1 MIKIKDLESVAGLVT
16 GYMGNYVLS
25 YEDIRQ
31 FPSYSPSTN
40 SYGFSQYL
48 TFSKTDYY
56 NINEKQVYFFLHRFT
71 NYPYFDPDVTVTS
84 VYDDVIHFANSHN
97 PNLINLQELGFI
109 EEKRILSSLKI
120 DESHYIITVLQA
132 SGSDSRYSGIISYI
146 CDKPDFIYN
155 GIITDYGRPYT
166 TVGSGTFEYFILCSY
181 ELGSQSIHWGYIDLT
196 PVYIQ
201 TSKNY
206 DDFYSDDSD
215 IVFYPCT
222 LVIADNNRLRPDS
235 YPSSSAEAD
244 ADPTYIG
251 YHTYVWSLQGLNDV
265 FGIDIVEPED
275 PTEPVDPVFPY
286 YPPSDPVDPPSP
298 PPVNPITSGLV
309 KGYKMDTTKLV
320 QLHDELFPTFTEDDF
335 NENPLVNL
343 ANEIK
348 WIWNTIKS
356 GQSNSYIISCH
367 GIPVTPLTGGSES
380 IKLGNFTYTTS
391 APIITNGYV
400 DFNFGS
406 VQLAELYHG
415 FEDYAYT
422 DIQLYLPFGIGYVP
436 LPNEYIQDG
445 IVEVLYRF
453 NVADG
458 SFIAYVICTSSKS
471 NLKASVTK
479 QYTGSAV
486 SNIPMTGSN
495 YSQLI
500 SNVVTSGVASAIA
513 QNPVPLVNEGLNLI
527 NEMQPL
533 PRGNNDIASS
543 PALMTIRNPYLI
555 ISRTMSQYPTDYSSI
570 NGLPAIES
578 GKLSQFK
585 GYTECIVNVDKLD
598 FNAPDEDKTEIVNL
612 LRQGIII

>member
-16 GYMGNYVLS
+16 GYLGNYVLS

-31 FPSYSPSTN
+31 FPSYSPSIN

-48 TFSKTDYY
+48 TFTKTDYY
-56 NINEKQVYFFLHRFT
+56 NIDEKQVYFYKHRFT
-71 NYPYFDPDVTVTS
+71 NYPYYDPKVTVTS

-120 DESHYIITVLQA
+120 DDSHYVITVLQA
-132 SGSDSRYSGIISYI
+132 SGSYSSYSGIISYI
-146 CDKPDFIYN
+146 CDRPDYIYDR
-155 GIITDYGRPYT
+155 IITDYARPYT
-166 TVGSGTFEYFILCSY
+166 TVGRGTFEYYILCSY
-181 ELGSQSIHWGYIDLT
+181 QLGSQSIHWAYIDLT

-201 TSKNY
+201 TSKDTSN
-206 DDFYSDDSD
+206 FYSDDSD

-222 LVIADNNRLRPDS
+222 LVISDNNRLRPDS
-235 YPSSSAEAD
+235 YPSSYAEAD

-265 FGIDIVEPED
+265 YQIDIVEPED

-320 QLHDELFPTFTEDDF
+320 QLHDELFPTFTEEDF

-343 ANEIK
+343 VNEIG
-348 WIWNTIKS
+348 WIWKTIKS
-356 GQSNSYIISCH
+356 GQSNNYIISCH

-380 IKLGNFTYTTS
+380 IKLGNFTYNTS

-422 DIQLYLPFGIGYVP
+422 DIQLYLPFGVGYVP

-471 NLKASVTK
+471 NLRSSVTK

-486 SNIPMTGSN
+486 ANIPMTGSN

-533 PRGNNDIASS
+533 PRGNNDMASS

-578 GKLSQFK
+578 GKLSQFR

-598 FNAPDEDKTEIVNL
+598 FNAPDEDKTEIINL
-612 LRQGIII
+612 LRQGIIL

>member
-16 GYMGNYVLS
+16 GYLGNYVLS

-56 NINEKQVYFFLHRFT
+56 NIDEKQVYFFQHRFT
-71 NYPYFDPDVTVTS
+71 NHPFYDPKVTVTS

-120 DESHYIITVLQA
+120 DDSHYIITVLQA
-132 SGSDSRYSGIISYI
+132 SGSNSRYAGIISYI
-146 CDKPDFIYN
+146 CDKPDYIYN

-166 TVGSGTFEYFILCSY
+166 SVGSGSFTYYILCSY
-181 ELGSQSIHWGYIDLT
+181 QLGSQSIHWAYIDLT

-201 TSKNY
+201 TSKVGKN
-206 DDFYSDDSD
+206 DFYSDDSD

-222 LVIADNNRLRPDS
+222 LVISDNNRLRPDS
-235 YPSSSAEAD
+235 YPSSSAESD

-251 YHTYVWSLQGLNDV
+251 HGYFWSLQGLNDI
-265 FGIDIVEPED
+265 FGINIVEPED

-380 IKLGNFTYTTS
+380 IKLGNFNYTTS

-406 VQLAELYHG
+406 VQLSELYHG

-471 NLKASVTK
+471 NLKSSVTK

-555 ISRTMSQYPTDYSSI
+555 ISRTMSQYPNDYSSI